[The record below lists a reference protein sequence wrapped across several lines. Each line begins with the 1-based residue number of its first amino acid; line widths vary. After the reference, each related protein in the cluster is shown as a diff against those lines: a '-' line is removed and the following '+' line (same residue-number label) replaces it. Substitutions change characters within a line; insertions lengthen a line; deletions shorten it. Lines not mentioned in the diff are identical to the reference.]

1 MTTATIVLNAGLAAG
16 TTGLVTTAMT
26 IVPNLD
32 HVRLARRYH
41 DVLQRRRS
49 RERVEADLQAGA

>member
-16 TTGLVTTAMT
+16 TTGLVTTAMA

-32 HVRLARRYH
+32 RIRLARRYH
-41 DVLQRRRS
+41 AVLQRRRT
-49 RERVEADLQAGA
+49 RERLEAGLQAGA

>member
-1 MTTATIVLNAGLAAG
+1 MTTATMLLNTGLAVG
-16 TTGLVTTAMT
+16 TSGGVAAAMT

-32 HVRLARRYH
+32 RIRLARRYH

-49 RERVEADLQAGA
+49 RERFEADLQAGV